1 MRPGVEIIQLMPSGT
16 FFRRPAVLL
25 ALCLVSVGAV
35 VTLLGR
41 LATGPSAVPKSV
53 EISNEPGGL
62 GGRGSDAIGAA
73 GHRTF
78 GRSQIRRDLERAR
91 RQGLSG
97 LLAGWRAAGLQ
108 RAGHLLEGRCLSC
121 DGADGA
127 GIESQDGERGGLLF
141 GGFD

>member
-53 EISNEPGGL
+53 EISNEPGAKAYPVF
-62 GGRGSDAIGAA
+62 SPDGATGA
-73 GHRTF
+73 LSLRPRVVAAF
-78 GRSQIRRDLERAR
+78 SPIRDEPDT
-91 RQGLSG
+91 GP
-97 LLAGWRAAGLQ
+97 LLAALQ
-108 RAGHLLEGRCLSC
+108 AH
-121 DGADGA
+121 
-127 GIESQDGERGGLLF
+127 
-141 GGFD
+141 

>member
-53 EISNEPGGL
+53 EISNEPGAKAYPVF
-62 GGRGSDAIGAA
+62 SP
-73 GHRTF
+73 
-78 GRSQIRRDLERAR
+78 
-91 RQGLSG
+91 
-97 LLAGWRAAGLQ
+97 
-108 RAGHLLEGRCLSC
+108 
-121 DGADGA
+121 DGARLAYSARGTSSKDDVFHVMVRD
-127 GIESQDGERGGLLF
+127 IPKGEPLQSEEHTSELQSLRH
-141 GGFD
+141 